1 MHPIETIQKG
11 KDHAI
16 EFGIS
21 SWDNEV
27 ESIRRRK
34 NNDSG
39 GFDPISS
46 SEIPINS
53 YFLDIGDLLC
63 ECLKRDKLSIKQINP
78 IIKEIIKTYMRQYY
92 ARMKSLLIK
101 S

>member
-1 MHPIETIQKG
+1 MQPIEIIQKG

-21 SWDNEV
+21 SWDSEV

-34 NNDSG
+34 NNDNG

-53 YFLDIGDLLC
+53 YFLDIGDLVC
-63 ECLKRDKLSIKQINP
+63 ECLKRDKLSIRQINP
-78 IIKEIIKTYMRQYY
+78 IIKEIAKTYIRQYFT
-92 ARMKSLLIK
+92 RMKRLFKK